1 MAESEGVFYINSKGV
16 KYYFHQKV
24 VTLSGQ
30 EKTIYYAATSRGEDA
45 MDTLSEGMEIKE
57 NAETGL
63 PYLVNLPQN
72 SNDPFPSIFS
82 VVGCDMDWT
91 NKENKD
97 CCAYRL
103 DFREYS
109 ANVINQ
115 KGAVYTVESEFGES
129 YTGTKEELIEIHN
142 DEGGIFYDM
151 DIIQEMYV
159 FQGETINEYEWE
171 IVDEPTDIYWRN
183 EFEFDN
189 YEEAEKYFKEDL
201 ENAKSN
207 Y

>member
-16 KYYFHQKV
+16 KYYFHQTV
-24 VTLSGQ
+24 ATLSGQ
-30 EKTIYYAATSRGEDA
+30 EQTMYYAATSRGEDA
-45 MDTLSEGMEIKE
+45 MDTLPEGMEIKE
-57 NAETGL
+57 NEDGL

-82 VVGCDMDWT
+82 VVGCDLDWT
-91 NKENKD
+91 NEENKD

-103 DFREYS
+103 EFREYS

-115 KGAVYTVESEFGES
+115 EGAVYTVESEFGES

-142 DEGGIFYDM
+142 DEGDIFYD
-151 DIIQEMYV
+151 IGIGALNEMYV
-159 FQGETINEYEWE
+159 FQGEISEDEPTE
-171 IVDEPTDIYWRN
+171 DEPTDIYWRN
-183 EFEFDN
+183 EYFFDN
-189 YEEAEKYFKEDL
+189 YEEAEIYFKEDL
-201 ENAKSN
+201 ENAKSK

>member
-1 MAESEGVFYINSKGV
+1 MAESEGVFYISSKGV

-30 EKTIYYAATSRGEDA
+30 EQTIYYAATSRGEDA
-45 MDTLSEGMEIKE
+45 MDTLPEGMEIKE
-57 NAETGL
+57 NADGL

-72 SNDPFPSIFS
+72 SNEPVPSIFS
-82 VVGCDMDWT
+82 VVGFDLVWT

-97 CCAYRL
+97 CSAYRL
-103 DFREYS
+103 EFREYS

-115 KGAVYTVESEFGES
+115 EGAVYTVESEFGES

-142 DEGGIFYDM
+142 DEGGYIFYD
-151 DIIQEMYV
+151 IGIGALNEMYV
-159 FQGETINEYEWE
+159 FQGEISEDEPNE
-171 IVDEPTDIYWRN
+171 DEPTDSYAG
-183 EFEFDN
+183 FEYFFDN
-189 YEEAEKYFKEDL
+189 YEEAEIYFKEDL
-201 ENAKSN
+201 ENAKSK